1 MRTMF
6 FRLATVTSL
15 VALIAGCSTMNQEEC
30 IRADWRLIG
39 EADASKGLHSSVLDE
54 YREDCAEY
62 AIVPD
67 RDQYFLGFD
76 RGLERFCT
84 RSRGFYFGKEGG
96 NYRGTCPAEKEP
108 AFLLGYEPGHELFMI
123 EDRLNEIRTG
133 LRDGERKIYQLRE
146 TIERKER
153 QMVKESDE
161 GKRKR
166 LLSEIKEHNREI
178 FWIKQDMTDSQFDL
192 HFQELEYGRK
202 LRLYSQ

>member
-1 MRTMF
+1 
-6 FRLATVTSL
+6 
-15 VALIAGCSTMNQEEC
+15 
-30 IRADWRLIG
+30 
-39 EADASKGLHSSVLDE
+39 
-54 YREDCAEY
+54 
-62 AIVPD
+62 
-67 RDQYFLGFD
+67 
-76 RGLERFCT
+76 
-84 RSRGFYFGKEGG
+84 
-96 NYRGTCPAEKEP
+96 
-108 AFLLGYEPGHELFMI
+108 MI